1 MPAATPRRPGA
12 RPAGAPPSPARRLAR
27 ALAGPAA
34 LALLGLAAWWTLAPI
49 LAGGFVHDDWT
60 LLAAVGGLRAPW
72 PLLLENLGHVYF
84 YRPVGLLA
92 WWGLV
97 AGLGVDPWAHAL
109 AQVAL
114 QAALGAALLGAL
126 RALEVP
132 RAGALMVAALAL
144 LHPVAAGSAAW
155 MANRFELLA
164 AIGLLLALRG
174 LAAAG
179 AGGALRWL
187 GVAAATTLAIGS
199 KETGLLLAPLAL
211 LALWGRTDLR
221 RADALRLGLAVA
233 LPLALW
239 AALRLQLPGDPT
251 ATPGLAGLDPAL
263 AWRGVMQWLA
273 LAPDALALDA
283 PRGAGVAALVV
294 LAALALLG
302 LWRPATRRQTLL
314 GLALALGPGALQW
327 PVTAVVLGGP
337 EALAIT
343 SNLRFYLVGLL
354 GLALLAALGP
364 ALLAE
369 AARAAALARRP
380 AGPAAPGS
388 IRGPAALRVTAAA
401 AGLGALALAAA
412 LAPLARERAAGWA
425 ALGGDPA
432 TLAQQ
437 AALADLLAA
446 LPGGPGCKL
455 VVEGLGG
462 VNLPGFA
469 DHLAKAGLSADAPQ
483 RDCVV
488 VTDPMPWQAI
498 LGADAAT
505 PAALAPLAARVEGDA
520 PIAPAPFAGR
530 VFVALGYAPVP
541 PGPGVVHAR
550 WDGARLVVDARWDGA
565 RLVVDPRRDGAD

>member
-12 RPAGAPPSPARRLAR
+12 RPAGARPSPTRRLAA
-27 ALAGPAA
+27 ALAAPAM

-49 LAGGFVHDDWT
+49 LGGGFIHDDWT
-60 LLAAVGGLRAPW
+60 LLAAVGGLQAPW
-72 PLLLENLGHVYF
+72 PLALENLGHVYF

-97 AGLGVDPWAHAL
+97 AVLGADPWAHAL
-109 AQVAL
+109 AQLAL
-114 QAALGAALLGAL
+114 QAALGAALLGTL
-126 RALEVP
+126 RALDVP
-132 RAGALMVAALAL
+132 RAGALVVAALAL
-144 LHPVAAGSAAW
+144 LHPVAAGSATW

-187 GVAAATTLAIGS
+187 GVAASTTLAIGS

-221 RADALRLGLAVA
+221 RGDALRLGLAVA
-233 LPLALW
+233 LPIALW
-239 AALRLQLPGDPT
+239 AALRLSLPGDPA

-263 AWRGVMQWLA
+263 AWRGITQWLA
-273 LAPDALALDA
+273 LAPEALALDA
-283 PRGAGVAALVV
+283 PRAAGVAALGA
-294 LAALALLG
+294 LGALALLG
-302 LWRPATRRQTLL
+302 AWRPATRRQALL

-354 GLALLAALGP
+354 GLAVLAALAP
-364 ALLAE
+364 ALLAA
-369 AARAAALARRP
+369 AARAAAL
-380 AGPAAPGS
+380 G
-388 IRGPAALRVTAAA
+388 RGAAA
-401 AGLGALALAAA
+401 AAPAATRALGVALGLGALLLAAA

-432 TLAQQ
+432 ALAQQ
-437 AALADLLAA
+437 AALADLLAR

-455 VVEGLGG
+455 VVEGLAGI
-462 VNLPGFA
+462 NLPGFA
-469 DHLAKAGLSADAPQ
+469 DHLAKAGLPADAPQ

-498 LGADAAT
+498 VGADAAA
-505 PAALAPLAARVEGDA
+505 PAALSPLAARIEHGA

-530 VFVALGYAPVP
+530 VFVALGHAPVP

-550 WDGARLVVDARWDGA
+550 WDGARLAV
-565 RLVVDPRRDGAD
+565 DGAD